1 MMKVRPIRSDLFQQI
16 ALAFSL
22 ATLVFAVVVYRFIIS
37 PAADRLAEHEL
48 MINSEGIRNTVQDY
62 FGEIEN
68 NLDLLSEYASQGYFV
83 SDEPEDFQRFAAP
96 LMKHNQSYYAF
107 RIAREDS
114 REVALFKNS
123 DGWSTRFTYPLI
135 APGIEQWSH
144 WDKNN
149 LFLRKETIHNGYDC
163 RTQPGFIG
171 ALQQQGS
178 NAAYWTSPYQFLSN
192 AESGI
197 SASVRF
203 SANNGV
209 RYVLSMDT
217 SVNNI
222 SAMTRYIT
230 VGTGGFIAL
239 FDAAGVIVGQPPR
252 HVWDQQAPFSGKII
266 KTVYDI
272 PIAAA
277 VYEQWGAG
285 GQHVNEN
292 LFYQVGSVDWI
303 ARFINLSLGGHTYY
317 IGMFVPADDFRPNV
331 TVPLG
336 ILGFGL
342 LLALVFSFLWTRQIT
357 AKISHPL
364 QQLVAG
370 SEQIGELNFTPL
382 EFTPTH
388 WQEINEL
395 ALAHETM
402 RRQIAEAA
410 TDLETRINA
419 RTLALQKFSR
429 AIEQS
434 PVSVM
439 ITDVEGN
446 IEYVNPKFCQL
457 TGYTDAEV
465 IGQNPRFL
473 KSGHTNAETYDELW
487 QTLCAGHSWQG
498 EFINKRKDG
507 GLFNEKAIITPLR
520 NLTGTITHYVAVK
533 EDVTQMKKK
542 EEELRQALQTA
553 DDATQA
559 KSMFLANM
567 SHEIRT
573 PMNAII
579 GMSYL
584 ALKTELTPKQHDY
597 VNKIHNAST
606 SLLGIIN
613 EILDFSKIEAGKLQL
628 DSTSFVLDEVMNG
641 VFNLT
646 HAQANAKGLEF
657 LYHIAPDIPQQ
668 LVGDPLRLAQIMTNL
683 INNAVKFTSSGFITI
698 DGQIIGRMG
707 QKVELQFA
715 VSDTGIGMSSDQV
728 ARLFQAF
735 TQADGS
741 TTRKYGG
748 TGLGLAISKRL
759 IEIMGG
765 TILVDST
772 PGVGS
777 TFTFTAWFELSDINE
792 EKRRIV
798 PETLNKLRVLV
809 VDDNQAGREI
819 ISEYLTTMKFR
830 VDEAA
835 DGQSAID
842 AVVHATDDPYSLVLM
857 DWQMPKMDGIEAAR
871 RIKNDLD
878 ISCIPAIVIVTS
890 FDREEIYAQAQ
901 QYNLDGLLIKPVTPS
916 HLLDVALRLFAPKA
930 AEPGTIKPLQ
940 EKNHGL
946 SGLRILLAE
955 DNEINQ
961 QIATELLQSQGVQVT
976 VASDGRE
983 AVDRVLEAE
992 DQPGFDMILMDLQ
1005 MPTMDGFEATAAIRK
1020 HFDQLPIIAMTAHA
1034 MADERENCLAA
1045 GMNDHVAKPID
1056 PQALFLTIARWAPQ
1070 ERTRTP
1076 WRPDVG
1082 SMSITSAHSEPEAMI
1097 PKNTGLDMKLGLKR
1111 VAGNLSLY
1119 RKLLRQYVSGQA
1131 GAAASI
1137 REMLKNGDA
1146 TSGSRIAHSLK
1157 GVSGNI
1163 GATVIADI
1171 AAAIE
1176 AAIRAQ
1182 QQSDEILV
1190 MLDTLEIEF
1199 AALSQS
1205 IEEYLPGEPVVIGP
1219 SQRKTLGV
1227 ALIAELQ
1234 QLNALLANNDGEAL
1248 DCFDRLQ
1255 AELAATL
1262 PTNEF
1267 GELERLLSNFEWES
1281 AQKKITAL
1289 LKEGAVS

>member
-22 ATLVFAVVVYRFIIS
+22 AILVFAVVVYRFIIA

-48 MINSEGIRNTVQDY
+48 MLSSEGIRNTVQDY

-68 NLDLLSEYASQGYFV
+68 NLDLLSEYASQGYFL

-123 DGWSTRFTYPLI
+123 DGWSTRLTYPLI
-135 APGIEQWSH
+135 EPGIEQWSH

-149 LFLRKETIHNGYDC
+149 LFLRKETIHSSYDC

-171 ALQQQGS
+171 ALQQQGA
-178 NAAYWTSPYQFLSN
+178 NAAYWTSPYQLLSN

-230 VGTGGFIAL
+230 IGTGGFIAL
-239 FDAAGVIVGQPPR
+239 FDEAGVIVGQPPR
-252 HVWDQQAPFSGKII
+252 HVWGQQAPFFGKAI
-266 KTVYDI
+266 KTVNDI

-277 VYEQWGAG
+277 VYEQWGTG
-285 GQHVNEN
+285 GQRVNEN

-336 ILGFGL
+336 ILGLGL

-357 AKISHPL
+357 ARISQPL

-370 SEQIGELNFTPL
+370 SKQIGELNFTPL
-382 EFTPTH
+382 KVTPTG

-410 TDLETRINA
+410 TDLEARINA

-446 IEYVNPKFCQL
+446 IEYVNPNFCQL

-473 KSGHTNAETYDELW
+473 KSGQTNVETYDELW
-487 QTLCAGHSWQG
+487 QTLSTGHSWQG
-498 EFINKRKDG
+498 EFINKRRDG

-520 NLTGTITHYVAVK
+520 NLTGIITHYVAVK

-613 EILDFSKIEAGKLQL
+613 EILDFSKIEAGKLEL
-628 DSTSFVLDEVMNG
+628 DSTSFVLDEVMGG

-646 HAQANAKGLEF
+646 HTQANAKGLEF

-698 DGQIIGRMG
+698 DGQLVGRMG
-707 QKVELQFA
+707 HKVELQFA

-772 PGVGS
+772 LGVGS
-777 TFTFTAWFELSDINE
+777 TFTFTAWFELSDMNE

-798 PETLNKLRVLV
+798 PEKLNKLRVLV
-809 VDDNQAGREI
+809 VDDNQAAREI

-878 ISCIPAIVIVTS
+878 IPCIPAIVIVTS

-916 HLLDVALRLFAPKA
+916 HLLDVAIRLFAPKT
-930 AEPGTIKPLQ
+930 AETGTINPLQ

-976 VASDGRE
+976 VVSDGRE
-983 AVDRVLEAE
+983 AVDKVLGAE
-992 DQPGFDMILMDLQ
+992 NQPGFDMILMDLQ
-1005 MPTMDGFEATAAIRK
+1005 MPTLDGFEATAAIRK
-1020 HFDQLPIIAMTAHA
+1020 HFDKLPIIAMTAHA

-1070 ERTRTP
+1070 TRTRTP
-1076 WRPDVG
+1076 GQPDAG
-1082 SMSITSAHSEPEAMI
+1082 SMPVPGAHSEPEAMI
-1097 PKNTGLDMKLGLKR
+1097 PENTGLDMKLGLRR

-1137 REMLKNGDA
+1137 REMLKNGDT

-1182 QQSDEILV
+1182 RQSDEILV

-1205 IEEYLPGEPVVIGP
+1205 IQEYLPGEPVAIGP

-1227 ALIAELQ
+1227 VLITELQ
-1234 QLNALLANNDGEAL
+1234 QLNALLADNDGEAL

-1262 PTNEF
+1262 PTDEF